1 MKLLKTLVEDQEKN
15 DKSLYSSGPYWNYK
29 NKRTLSEIKRKGLED
44 FRGTSTG
51 IGTSFSDNHVLDIRN
66 ELNFR
71 GKIVSSIFSFPL

>member
-44 FRGTSTG
+44 FGE
-51 IGTSFSDNHVLDIRN
+51 HLQVLAHLFQITM
-66 ELNFR
+66 F
-71 GKIVSSIFSFPL
+71 